1 MTANRPSHKLRSL
14 LRLAL
19 FAVVLAA
26 IPADAVPAKRPV
38 APVPAAIPATPQAP
52 AFKIFL
58 SEPGVYRV
66 SYEDLVKAGL
76 EGKPESETMGLTNR
90 GRPVPIWI
98 DDAGDGQFGPGDH
111 LEFIGDRLAGA
122 VTYYNE
128 HSNLNVY
135 RLRLDA
141 GADGTVPARMSSPVG
156 GAPRHAAIA
165 PFTARQHF
173 EHDSILLRFPGQA
186 DQPQELWF
194 WAKLTQQ
201 DAKPFRQEVDLSDL
215 ETRDLDPDHP
225 QPVRVTVEIRGWSQ
239 PARKAPLLADHAV
252 EIWFGGKNV
261 ATKTWNNPDGM
272 QRVTAEIPAASVAAA
287 KAEIEVRIPVREN
300 AETGESLIDVAVLNS
315 IEVNYPRSREVGL
328 GAPVRVEVA
337 ETAAVAT
344 FSFPPGQPFTLY
356 GEAGTRIPSAAVA
369 RIAEPNG
376 RERAV
381 FLLPH
386 PETVLWA
393 VPSTA
398 LAAPVA
404 IERDKPSA
412 WAKFAEPVDYL
423 IIAHPRLLAAIEP
436 LAELHRKRGLKVAVI
451 DVEDLYD
458 EWNGGILDPQAIKD
472 FLRHAWRD
480 FPKPAP
486 RFVLLVG
493 DASWDPKN
501 LHASEVEGEEYVD
514 SAYNP
519 GHGTEFAKIIS
530 TPYSERGALEHR
542 NLVPTWNY
550 GTFDGH
556 AAGDNW
562 FVDVEDDDLKPEMAI
577 GRLPVVEPEE
587 VAAIVE
593 KTAAYLS
600 RPELGPWRRDVLWV
614 TNEEPVMQG
623 WSDEMARDVSARGFS
638 ARKVYPQPQVE
649 GAPAAEADQK
659 HLVDALS
666 QGEVLVHF
674 IGHGGRF
681 IWRTGPP
688 DWTKHRDLFNLADLD
703 RLPES
708 RRLPLILSMTCYSAP
723 FDHPTADSIGEKF
736 LRLPKKGAIAVI
748 AASWRNSPYKQM
760 SETLIKNLLT
770 PGATIGEA
778 LLRTKHESHDDEFV
792 RQYNLLGDPAL
803 PLAIP
808 EPLKLAATAAAP
820 SPGSAA
826 RILPTISARRAA
838 GEKLAG
844 EATVDW
850 LDENG
855 AVLATERLHAKGAE
869 LDLRYKGTAE
879 AASAVRS
886 ARVYLWDTQTGRDAA
901 GAIALPEPAAETPSK

>member
-1 MTANRPSHKLRSL
+1 MIETRHYPRLRS

-19 FAVVLAA
+19 AATALAA
-26 IPADAVPAKRPV
+26 APAVAAVPSPPATAGV
-38 APVPAAIPATPQAP
+38 APAS

-66 SYEDLVKAGL
+66 SYEDLAKAGL
-76 EGKPESETMGLTNR
+76 KAETESAAIGLTNR

-98 DDAGDGQFGPGDH
+98 DDAGDDQFGPGDH
-111 LEFIGDRLAGA
+111 LEFIGDRLAGE

-141 GADGTVPARMSSPVG
+141 GSDGTPPARMSSPVG
-156 GAPRHAAIA
+156 GAPRHAAFA
-165 PFTARQHF
+165 PLSARQHF
-173 EHDSILLRFPGQA
+173 EHETILLRFPGQE
-186 DQPQELWF
+186 DKPQELWF

-201 DAKPFRQEVDLSDL
+201 DAKPFTQEVDLSDL
-215 ETRDLDPDHP
+215 ETQALDPDHP
-225 QPVRVTVEIRGWSQ
+225 EPVRVTVEIRGWSQ
-239 PARKAPLLADHAV
+239 PARKAPLLADHSV
-252 EIWFGGKNV
+252 EIWFAGKNV
-261 ATKTWNNPDGM
+261 ATATWNNPEGM
-272 QRVTAEIPAASVAAA
+272 QRVVAEIPAGSVTPGMA
-287 KAEIEVRIPVREN
+287 KIEVHVPVRQN
-300 AETGESLIDVAVLNS
+300 AETGEPLIDVVVLNS
-315 IEVNYPRSREVGL
+315 IEVDYPRSREMSL
-328 GAPVRVEVA
+328 GGPVRVEIKA
-337 ETAAVAT
+337 DAAVAT
-344 FSFPPGQPFTLY
+344 FSGPAGKPFTLY

-386 PETVLWA
+386 PETVLW
-393 VPSTA
+393 VTSPSD
-398 LAAPVA
+398 LRAPLA
-404 IERDKPSA
+404 IERDKPSS

-423 IIAHPRLLAAIEP
+423 IIAHPRLLAAVEP
-436 LAELHRKRGLKVAVI
+436 LAELHRRHGLKVAVV

-458 EWNGGILDPQAIKD
+458 EWNGGILDPKAIKD

-501 LHASEVEGEEYVD
+501 LHASAEAEGEEYVD

-542 NLVPTWNY
+542 NLLPTWNY

-577 GRLPVVEPEE
+577 GRLPVIEPEE
-587 VAAIVE
+587 VKAIVD
-593 KTAAYLS
+593 KSVAYLD

-623 WSDEMARDVSARGFS
+623 WSDEMARDLAPRGFS
-638 ARKVYPQPQVE
+638 ARKVYPKPEVE
-649 GAPAAEADQK
+649 GAPPAAETDQK
-659 HLVDALS
+659 HLVEALG
-666 QGEVLVHF
+666 QGELLVHF

-688 DWTKHRDLFNLADLD
+688 DWTKHRDLFNLDDLD
-703 RLPES
+703 LLPES
-708 RRLPLILSMTCYSAP
+708 RRLPVILSMTCYSAP

-760 SETLIKNLLT
+760 SETLIKNLLA

-778 LLRTKHESHDDEFV
+778 LVRTKREAHDDEFV
-792 RQYNLLGDPAL
+792 KQYNLLGDPAL

-808 EPLKLAATAAAP
+808 EALKLAAVPTVAT
-820 SPGSAA
+820 GSET
-826 RILPTISARRAA
+826 RSLPTISARRAA
-838 GEKLAG
+838 GEKFTG
-844 EATVDW
+844 EATIDW

-855 AVLATERLHAKGAE
+855 AVLATERLRPKGTE
-869 LDLRYKGTAE
+869 LDLRYKGKPDAV
-879 AASAVRS
+879 SAVRS
-886 ARVYLWDTQTGRDAA
+886 ARIYLWDTQTGRDAA

>member
-1 MTANRPSHKLRSL
+1 MTATRPNRRLRTL
-14 LRLAL
+14 IPL
-19 FAVVLAA
+19 VLAVPLLA
-26 IPADAVPAKRPV
+26 AAPTAAATPPIPA
-38 APVPAAIPATPQAP
+38 APEAS

-76 EGKPESETMGLTNR
+76 GSRPESELMGLSNR

-98 DDAGDGQFGPGDH
+98 DDAGDGEFGPGDH
-111 LEFIGDRLAGA
+111 LEFIGDRLAGE

-141 GADGTVPARMSSPVG
+141 GSDGVARARMSLPVG
-156 GAPRHAAIA
+156 GAPRHAALVA
-165 PFTARQHF
+165 LAARQHF
-173 EHDSILLRFPGQA
+173 EHDSILLRFPGQEA
-186 DQPQELWF
+186 KPQELWF

-201 DAKPFRQEVDLSDL
+201 DAKPFTQEVDLSDL
-215 ETRDLDPDHP
+215 ETQDLDPAHP
-225 QPVRVTVEIRGWSQ
+225 EPVRVTVEIRGWSQ
-239 PARKAPLLADHAV
+239 PARKAPLLADHSV
-252 EIWFGGKNV
+252 EIWFAGKNV
-261 ATKTWNNPDGM
+261 ATKTWNNPEGM
-272 QRVTAEIPAASVAAA
+272 QRVTAEIPAASIGPGKTA
-287 KAEIEVRIPVREN
+287 IEVRVPERPN
-300 AETGESLIDVAVLNS
+300 AETGESLIDVSVLNS
-315 IEVNYPRSREVGL
+315 IEVAYPRSRKI
-328 GAPVRVEVA
+328 GADVPVRLEVD
-337 ETAAVAT
+337 ESAAVAT
-344 FSFPPGQPFTLY
+344 FSAPAGKPFTLY
-356 GEAGTRIPSAAVA
+356 GEAGSRIPSTSVA

-376 RERAV
+376 RESVV

-386 PETVLWA
+386 PEKVLWA
-393 VPSTA
+393 TPASG
-398 LAAPVA
+398 LAAPLA

-412 WAKFAEPVDYL
+412 WAKFAEPADYL
-423 IIAHPRLLAAIEP
+423 IIAHPRLLSAIEP
-436 LAELHRKRGLKVAVI
+436 LAELHRRHGLKVVVV

-458 EWNGGILDPQAIKD
+458 EWNGGILDPRAIKD

-501 LHASEVEGEEYVD
+501 LHSSAELESEEFVD

-542 NLVPTWNY
+542 NLLPTWNY

-587 VAAIVE
+587 VKAIVE
-593 KTAAYLS
+593 KTVAYLE

-623 WSDEMARDVSARGFS
+623 WSDEMARDLAPRGFS
-638 ARKVYPQPQVE
+638 ARKIYPQPQVE
-649 GAPAAEADQK
+649 GTPPAEADQK
-659 HLVDALS
+659 HLVEALS

-688 DWTKHRDLFNLADLD
+688 DWTKHRDLFNLSDLD
-703 RLPES
+703 LLPES
-708 RRLPLILSMTCYSAP
+708 RRLPVILSMTCYSAP

-760 SETLIKNLLT
+760 SETLVKNLLA
-770 PGATIGEA
+770 PGATLGEA
-778 LLRTKHESHDDEFV
+778 LARTKRECHDDEFIK
-792 RQYNLLGDPAL
+792 QYNLLGDPAL
-803 PLAIP
+803 PLSIP
-808 EPLKLAATAAAP
+808 EPLVLAATTAP
-820 SPGSAA
+820 ASSGSAESS
-826 RILPTISARRAA
+826 LPAVSARRAA
-838 GEKLAG
+838 GERFAG

-855 AVLATERLHAKGAE
+855 AVVATEKLRAKGTE
-869 LDLRYKGTAE
+869 LDLRYKGKAD

-886 ARVYLWDTQTGRDAA
+886 ARIYLWDTQTGRDAA
-901 GAIALPEPAAETPSK
+901 GAIALPQTAVETPSK